1 MEKIIIKTFSDF
13 KKNQNLKNLFLG
25 NHCNKYDYK
34 KKKIEDLYI
43 QNKHYWDDYKKFL
56 DDSNYIDLLY
66 KRLLKELIIS
76 LNNFHE
82 CKKSDLFWETIVGPW
97 LVYFCVNI
105 FDRWKTIN
113 NIVGEKDIFTELN
126 DSLKKFVTPNLLEEY
141 KRILASETYNH
152 YIYSKILIF
161 LKDNNKLKINF
172 IENKKNFFNDL
183 QLMVKTKENTKSKIK
198 LFLRNLTINLLSFFT
213 TKQKIVILRNY
224 LGFYK
229 DLKIN
234 LSFLQ
239 FPCLYSHYIQTEDL
253 KISKN
258 RKNFYFKFDYQNS
271 FENFLF
277 KEIMLHIPTILIEK
291 FDSMQEKIS
300 QTNLSKN
307 PKLIFITNFL
317 NNTFLSFYCAN
328 KKENGAKLISAQHG
342 GCYGQYDNHWFE
354 DFEIKISDKFLTY
367 GWISQKYKNKTIPF
381 GFLKNIE
388 IDNKKNFKN
397 KKQLLFIVR
406 ARTKFINK
414 LDSSARS
421 NQKYDYLN
429 NCYNFIENLDENI
442 QKNTLIRLRD
452 VDWGWSEHPRF
463 KTKFPKL
470 NFDFG
475 LNNIYPLMKS
485 SRVVVSTSLSTSYLE
500 SLAMNIPTIVITNY
514 NMEPMREEAKEYLN
528 FLIDAKIL
536 HLTFNSAVEHLNKFW
551 QNIDK
556 WWSSEMVQENI
567 KIFCEKYAKCE
578 KNIDIKL
585 IKLLKSNLND

>member
-13 KKNQNLKNLFLG
+13 KENQNFKNLFLG
-25 NHCNKYDYK
+25 NHCNRYDYK
-34 KKKIEDLYI
+34 KKKIEDLCI
-43 QNKHYWDDYKKFL
+43 QNKHYWDDYKIFL
-56 DDSNYIDLLY
+56 DDINYIDLLY

-76 LNNFHE
+76 LNKFHE
-82 CKKSDLFWETIVGPW
+82 CKKSDLFWEIIVGPW
-97 LVYFCVNI
+97 LIYFCLNI

-113 NIVGEKDIFTELN
+113 NIIGEKDIFTELN
-126 DSLKKFVTPNLLEEY
+126 DSLKRFVTPNSLEEY
-141 KRILASETYNH
+141 IRIISTETYNH
-152 YIYSKILIF
+152 CIYSKILIF
-161 LKDNNKLKINF
+161 LKNNNQLKINF

-183 QLMVKTKENTKSKIK
+183 QSIIKKKENTKSKIK
-198 LFLRNLTINLLSFFT
+198 VFLRNLIINLLSFFT
-213 TKQKIVILRNY
+213 KKQKIVILRNY
-224 LGFYK
+224 LGLYR

-234 LSFLQ
+234 LSLLQ
-239 FPCLYSHYIQTEDL
+239 FPSLHTHHIQTEDL
-253 KISKN
+253 KISKD
-258 RKNFYFKFDYQNS
+258 RKNFYFKFDYQNL

-307 PKLIFITNFL
+307 PKLIFVTNFSC
-317 NNTFLSFYCAN
+317 NTFLSFYCAN
-328 KKENGAKLISAQHG
+328 KKENGAKLITAQHG
-342 GCYGQYDNHWFE
+342 GCYGQYDNLWDE
-354 DFEIKISDKFLTY
+354 DFEIKISDKYLTY

-381 GFLKNIE
+381 GFLKNIK

-397 KKQLLFIVR
+397 KKQLLFIVGTR
-406 ARTKFINK
+406 MKFINT
-414 LDSSARS
+414 LDSNIRS
-421 NQKYDYLN
+421 HQKHDYLN

-442 QKNTLIRLRD
+442 QKNTLIRLKD

-470 NFDFG
+470 NFDSG
-475 LNNIYPLMKS
+475 LNNIYRLMKS
-485 SRVVVSTSLSTSYLE
+485 SRVVVSTSLGTSYLE
-500 SLAMNIPTIVITNY
+500 SLAMNIPTIVLTNY

-528 FLIDAKIL
+528 LLIDAKIL

-551 QNIDK
+551 QNIDQ
-556 WWSSEMVQENI
+556 WWLSEMVQENI
-567 KIFCEKYAKCE
+567 KIFCEKYAKYE